1 MCWKILCWC
10 ILGLP
15 FYFFCIILSFI
26 CFNASLIHFDKL
38 WYASIH
44 IDIFWYILIGSD
56 TFQYILIHIMQY
68 FAQALSLQF
77 QLYRFLITNLESCHI
92 CAKLTTLK
100 SIHFSICNMYA
111 RKRNASK
118 NKAKQ
123 HLFRQMTNCN
133 LYQFSNNIWI
143 NQFSQKNQVTQFIY
157 FDCTL

>member
-1 MCWKILCWC
+1 MTINDIFDRFSYILMHFIQIDMFQC
-10 ILGLP
+10 I
-15 FYFFCIILSFI
+15 
-26 CFNASLIHFDKL
+26 FDTL

-44 IDIFWYILIGSD
+44 IDIFWYVLIGSD

-123 HLFRQMTNCN
+123 HLFRQMTKGN
-133 LYQFSNNIWI
+133 LYQFSKNIGWTSSPPKKSGNTI
-143 NQFSQKNQVTQFIY
+143 
-157 FDCTL
+157 